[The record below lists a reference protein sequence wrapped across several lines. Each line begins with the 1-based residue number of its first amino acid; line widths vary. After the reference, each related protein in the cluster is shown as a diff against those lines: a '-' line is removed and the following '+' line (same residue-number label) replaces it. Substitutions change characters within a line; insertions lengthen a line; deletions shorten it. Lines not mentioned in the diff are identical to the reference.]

1 MAQITLDS
9 KEWLAHVGQFSDV
22 ISDLVINVF
31 ETPNAIGYSAGY
43 QTFFLNVSRAYPDA
57 KAKAGPLT
65 FSDLTKAC
73 AFLKKCS
80 GDVTIK
86 QVKNGSTL
94 YLASG
99 SFKLSLPVT
108 DSKSQQLVKTY
119 AKLVKEAKGNKWKTF
134 GADTYTVHGR
144 TKMSEILKLASLKN
158 IVTKYGADY
167 SVTMDV
173 ENEEISA
180 SAGKTHDAKIFA
192 SSTVTDVTLE
202 KKGIKTVKSNFGPW
216 LLPCLGLVDGGT
228 TCRFHFGDASG
239 LVIEQTETNL
249 KRLLIIIDQQE

>member
-9 KEWLAHVGQFSDV
+9 KEWLKHLGQFGDV
-22 ISDLVINVF
+22 ITDLSIDVHEN
-31 ETPNAIGYSAGY
+31 PNAISYSAGF
-43 QTFFLNVSRAYPDA
+43 QTFFLNVSRAYPKV
-57 KAKAGPLT
+57 KAKGGRLT

-73 AFLKKCS
+73 AFLKKCK

-94 YLASG
+94 YLSSG

-119 AKLVKEAKGNKWKTF
+119 KKLVDEAKEAKWKTF
-134 GADTYTVHGR
+134 GADKYTVHGR
-144 TKMSEILKLASLKN
+144 TSLTEVLKLASLKG

-167 SVTMDV
+167 SITIDV
-173 ENEEISA
+173 ESEEISA
-180 SAGKTHDAKIFA
+180 SAGMNHDAKIFA
-192 SSTVTDVTLE
+192 ASAITDITLE
-202 KKGIKTVKSNFGPW
+202 KNGIKSVKSNFGAW
-216 LLPCLGLVDGGT
+216 LLPCLGLVDEGSK
-228 TCRFHFGDASG
+228 CRIHFGDASG
-239 LVIEQTETNL
+239 LVIEQTETDL